1 MLILVEDILLSL
13 YLLLTSHLVR
23 FRLQSNRFQICIQVR
38 GLDFE
43 SDYEGISGNVVR
55 TGKLQASVAM
65 LTAMYRRIQARLVI
79 FIEKIINK
87 ILPILLKNGVY
98 VSCETPLWLL
108 LLESHCR
115 SLKRGSRDYERES
128 SKSRS
133 KDRERGRDKDKDKDK
148 DKDREIDKDKYREK
162 SRDRDRERER
172 DKDRDRHRDRY
183 RERSERRERGRYR
196 DDDDYH
202 RSRDYDRRRD
212 YDRDRDDRRSRHRS
226 RFRSRAK
233 SEHRSRSRSRSRSK
247 SKRVSSFDMA
257 PPASAILDG
266 AAAVT
271 AVWKVC
277 TKMHGVILV
286 SKFSSFKE
294 LQCHHSP
301 NPSQLLKEGDNSM
314 VDILKLAVIL
324 PFYIPLQEHL

>member
-1 MLILVEDILLSL
+1 MPSSL
-13 YLLLTSHLVR
+13 A
-23 FRLQSNRFQICIQVR
+23 VR

-65 LTAMYRRIQARLVI
+65 LTAMYRRIQARL
-79 FIEKIINK
+79 
-87 ILPILLKNGVY
+87 
-98 VSCETPLWLL
+98 
-108 LLESHCR
+108 
-115 SLKRGSRDYERES
+115 RGSRDYERES

-133 KDRERGRDKDKDKDK
+133 KDRERGRDTDKDRERDKDKD
-148 DKDREIDKDKYREK
+148 REK

-183 RERSERRERGRYR
+183 RERSDRRERGRYR

-202 RSRDYDRRRD
+202 GSHDYDRRRD

-247 SKRVSSFDMA
+247 SKRVSGFDMA
-257 PPASAILDG
+257 PPASVILDG
-266 AAAVT
+266 ATAVT

-277 TKMHGVILV
+277 TKMHGVIL
-286 SKFSSFKE
+286 
-294 LQCHHSP
+294 
-301 NPSQLLKEGDNSM
+301 LLKECDNSM
-314 VDILKLAVIL
+314 VDILKLAVIS

>member
-1 MLILVEDILLSL
+1 MDFACFSKA
-13 YLLLTSHLVR
+13 
-23 FRLQSNRFQICIQVR
+23 FRQTICIQVR

-87 ILPILLKNGVY
+87 ILPILSKNRVY

-128 SKSRS
+128 SKIRS
-133 KDRERGRDKDKDKDK
+133 KDRERGRDKDKDRERDKDK
-148 DKDREIDKDKYREK
+148 DKEK

-172 DKDRDRHRDRY
+172 DKDRDRHRDCY
-183 RERSERRERGRYR
+183 RERSERRERGRDR
-196 DDDDYH
+196 DGDDYH

-226 RFRSRAK
+226 RSRSRAK
-233 SEHRSRSRSRSRSK
+233 SEHRSRPRSRSRSK
-247 SKRVSSFDMA
+247 NV
-257 PPASAILDG
+257 
-266 AAAVT
+266 
-271 AVWKVC
+271 KVR
-277 TKMHGVILV
+277 TKIHGVILV

-314 VDILKLAVIL
+314 VDILKLAVIS
-324 PFYIPLQEHL
+324 PFYIPLQIEAIDEVELLKEEKDGASR

>member
-1 MLILVEDILLSL
+1 MLRSAAQSRDRSDLDRSCTSLVMLILVEDILLSL
-13 YLLLTSHLVR
+13 HLLLTSHLVR
-23 FRLQSNRFQICIQVR
+23 FRLQSNRFQ
-38 GLDFE
+38 

-55 TGKLQASVAM
+55 TGKLQASVVM
-65 LTAMYRRIQARLVI
+65 LTAMYRRIQGCVVHVTM
-79 FIEKIINK
+79 K
-87 ILPILLKNGVY
+87 
-98 VSCETPLWLL
+98 
-108 LLESHCR
+108 ESPQ
-115 SLKRGSRDYERES
+115 KAGQ
-128 SKSRS
+128 KT
-133 KDRERGRDKDKDKDK
+133 
-148 DKDREIDKDKYREK
+148 
-162 SRDRDRERER
+162 
-172 DKDRDRHRDRY
+172 
-183 RERSERRERGRYR
+183 RREGETRTRTGKETKTKIWKKAETVTGKGKETKTVIDTDTVTGKEVREGKEE
-196 DDDDYH
+196 DIKMMMIT

-226 RFRSRAK
+226 RFCSRAK

-247 SKRVSSFDMA
+247 SKRVSGFDMA

-277 TKMHGVILV
+277 TKIHGVILV

-314 VDILKLAVIL
+314 VDILKLAVIS

>member
-1 MLILVEDILLSL
+1 MPSSL
-13 YLLLTSHLVR
+13 A
-23 FRLQSNRFQICIQVR
+23 VR

-43 SDYEGISGNVVR
+43 SDYEGISGNVVGI
-55 TGKLQASVAM
+55 GKLQESVAM
-65 LTAMYRRIQARLVI
+65 LTAIYRRIQARL
-79 FIEKIINK
+79 
-87 ILPILLKNGVY
+87 
-98 VSCETPLWLL
+98 
-108 LLESHCR
+108 
-115 SLKRGSRDYERES
+115 RGSRDYERES

-133 KDRERGRDKDKDKDK
+133 KDRKRGRDKDKDRERDK
-148 DKDREIDKDKYREK
+148 DKDREK

-172 DKDRDRHRDRY
+172 DKDRDRHRDHY
-183 RERSERRERGRYR
+183 TVSGKEVREGKEEDIEMMMITTEVVIMTEGEIMTEIEMI
-196 DDDDYH
+196 DVADTGLVLAQEPNLNIDQGH
-202 RSRDYDRRRD
+202 GLV
-212 YDRDRDDRRSRHRS
+212 HGP
-226 RFRSRAK
+226 K
-233 SEHRSRSRSRSRSK
+233 VK
-247 SKRVSSFDMA
+247 NKRVSGFDMA

-314 VDILKLAVIL
+314 VDILKLAVIS